1 MKRDV
6 FCIAMKLEQIKIFMS
21 YHVAQKQNFFNFAIS

>member
-6 FCIAMKLEQIKIFMS
+6 FCIAMKLEQIKIMS